1 MVGLSADRAANGFAV
16 VGILKSWP
24 EEIRMNRREFLECAA
39 LLIAGVS
46 ASQAGFSL
54 SAEQKTYLATAPN
67 YIAKAANYLTKAQQ
81 STLAMLTETIIP
93 RTDTPGAIDA
103 GVPRFVELMVF
114 EWLNDA
120 ERAIFLKGLDDL
132 MASMQANYQ
141 QPFERLGQKE
151 RTKVLGELEAAA
163 SDSTWYDLGSA
174 ALRDFIS
181 DAPFICQLKELTIWG
196 FFTSEVGST
205 QVLRY
210 DAMPMEFDGHRKL
223 EKDDSSW
230 AAPFI

>member
-1 MVGLSADRAANGFAV
+1 
-16 VGILKSWP
+16 
-24 EEIRMNRREFLECAA
+24 MNRREFLECAA
-39 LLIAGVS
+39 ILIGGVS
-46 ASQAGFSL
+46 ASQAGFTL

-67 YIAKAANYLTKAQQ
+67 YIAKAANYLNDAQKA
-81 STLAMLTETIIP
+81 TLALLTETILP

-114 EWLNDA
+114 EWMNDQ
-120 ERAIFLKGLDDL
+120 ERGIFLGGLDQLIADIEKR
-132 MASMQANYQ
+132 YQ
-141 QPFERLGQKE
+141 TPFEQLPENKRVHILE
-151 RTKVLGELEAAA
+151 ELESQT
-163 SDSTWYDLGSA
+163 SDSSWYDIGSA

-210 DAMPMEFDGHRKL
+210 EVMPMKFDGHRSL
-223 EKDDSSW
+223 GEDDSAW
-230 AAPFI
+230 AAPLV